1 MSVWDL
7 MNYLL
12 IASGNEAATTLAIYV
27 AGDIPTFV
35 DMMNKKAA
43 ELGMTSTHYVD
54 PHGLSSVPQ
63 LITANDMLKLC
74 RYAMKNDTFRK
85 IVSTRE
91 GRIPAS
97 NKRSEAFCFR
107 NSNSVLDP
115 LGNRFY
121 DTGFSDDIIGIK
133 TGYIPDSGM
142 NLSCAMRH
150 GELRFYSVVMKG
162 KGMFLEGEPCYT
174 HCLDTATLMRYARTF
189 ARFGYGEGEL
199 VEQAKSGLKCLD
211 VAADRDVYILY
222 QDNKQPDYTVTYV
235 SDIASAKKGDT
246 VGTITL
252 RDEFGNVRTAELIAA
267 KDAAVRAWV
276 IYAAAGLIIAI
287 AAVCIALRKR
297 SRAK

>member
-1 MSVWDL
+1 
-7 MNYLL
+7 
-12 IASGNEAATTLAIYV
+12 
-27 AGDIPTFV
+27 
-35 DMMNKKAA
+35 
-43 ELGMTSTHYVD
+43 
-54 PHGLSSVPQ
+54 
-63 LITANDMLKLC
+63 
-74 RYAMKNDTFRK
+74 
-85 IVSTRE
+85 
-91 GRIPAS
+91 
-97 NKRSEAFCFR
+97 
-107 NSNSVLDP
+107 
-115 LGNRFY
+115 
-121 DTGFSDDIIGIK
+121 
-133 TGYIPDSGM
+133 
-142 NLSCAMRH
+142 
-150 GELRFYSVVMKG
+150 MKG
-162 KGMFLEGEPCYT
+162 CYT

-287 AAVCIALRKR
+287 AAVCIALGKR